1 VQYITCYLGGMA
13 NVPSATS
20 TRNGTIMASC
30 EGDTDCRLFI
40 QEKRVSMAYFMS
52 VQETT
57 EE

>member
-1 VQYITCYLGGMA
+1 MA